1 MTRLLLTGASGQ
13 TGRECLRL
21 APARGFDLLT
31 PSRSELDLEVPD
43 LSGEQL
49 MRLAPDAV
57 LNCAA
62 FTAVDAAEGEPERAF
77 RINADAPR
85 ALGEAARRLGV
96 PMVHISTDYVFD
108 GTKTGAYVETD
119 PIAPLGVYG
128 RSKAEGEAGLLA
140 SGARAAIVRTS
151 WVYSPHRSNFVKT
164 MLRLAETREEIG
176 VVDDQW
182 GRPTSAADLADASL
196 GLVTRLLSGE
206 DLASGIFHYAGAGD
220 TCWAGFAEAVFEGSA
235 QRGGPL
241 ARVRRIPTS
250 EYPTP
255 ARRPANSRLDTSK
268 IEAIGIGVRPWRDQL
283 ATCLDELVGPPSIRT
298 GI

>member
-21 APARGFDLLT
+21 APVRGFDLLT

-43 LSGEQL
+43 LIGEQL

-77 RINADAPR
+77 HINAEAPR
-85 ALGEAARRLGV
+85 ALGEAVRRLGI

-196 GLVTRLLSGE
+196 SLVTRLLSGD
-206 DLASGIFHYAGAGD
+206 DLASGVFHYAGAGYIS
-220 TCWAGFAEAVFEGSA
+220 WAGFAKAIFEGSA
-235 QRGGPL
+235 QRGGPV

-255 ARRPANSRLDTSK
+255 SRRPANSRLDTSK

-283 ATCLDELVGPPSIRT
+283 AICLDELLGSPSIRT

>member
-1 MTRLLLTGASGQ
+1 
-13 TGRECLRL
+13 
-21 APARGFDLLT
+21 
-31 PSRSELDLEVPD
+31 
-43 LSGEQL
+43 
-49 MRLAPDAV
+49 
-57 LNCAA
+57 
-62 FTAVDAAEGEPERAF
+62 
-77 RINADAPR
+77 
-85 ALGEAARRLGV
+85 
-96 PMVHISTDYVFD
+96 
-108 GTKTGAYVETD
+108 
-119 PIAPLGVYG
+119 
-128 RSKAEGEAGLLA
+128 
-140 SGARAAIVRTS
+140 
-151 WVYSPHRSNFVKT
+151 

-235 QRGGPL
+235 QRGGPV

-268 IEAIGIGVRPWRDQL
+268 IEAIGIWVRPWGDQL